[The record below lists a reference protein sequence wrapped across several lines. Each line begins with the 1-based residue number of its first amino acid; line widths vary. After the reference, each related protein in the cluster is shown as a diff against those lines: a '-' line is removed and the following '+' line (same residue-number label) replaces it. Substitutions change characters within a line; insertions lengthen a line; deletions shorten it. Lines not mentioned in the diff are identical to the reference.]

1 MTHYNLFMVIQLKI
15 TAKIVLFKNTIK
27 TLKNDFFRL
36 TTSETNYCFIQLKK
50 TFFTSKIQMNTN
62 NLCCIS

>member
-36 TTSETNYCFIQLKK
+36 STSKTKCCFIQLKK
-50 TFFTSKIQMNTN
+50 KVFTSKIQMNTN